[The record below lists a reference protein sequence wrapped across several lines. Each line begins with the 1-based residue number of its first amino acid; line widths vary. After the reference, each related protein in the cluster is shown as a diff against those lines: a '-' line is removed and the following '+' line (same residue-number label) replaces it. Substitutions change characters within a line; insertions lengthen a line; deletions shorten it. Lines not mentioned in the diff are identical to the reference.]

1 MATVTPNF
9 NWPVP
14 TSTDLVKDGATAI
27 EALGDSIDASLV
39 DLKGGTSGQV
49 LSKNSNTDM
58 DFVWVTTDDANA
70 IQNAIVNAKGDIIGA
85 SANDVPAITSVGA
98 NGDGLVA
105 DSSTSTGL
113 RWQEPFTLNP
123 VINSGFDIWQRGTT
137 STALG
142 SGTFLADRWQ
152 AARTGFAA
160 GASQSRQ
167 VTGDTTNLPNIEY
180 CLRIQRDV
188 TNTSTLAIIMGQNV
202 ESVNSIPYAGKTVTL
217 SFYARAGSQFS
228 AASSILSTFFA
239 SGTGTDQNLITA
251 GTLTGIN
258 NTSTNHTLSTT
269 WQRFTVTKAI
279 DSTATQLAFQFF
291 YSPVGTALANDYF
304 EVTGVMINIGS
315 VATPFRRTSG
325 TIATELT
332 ICQRYFAKSYS
343 QATAPATN
351 SSANGLVFAQSGA
364 TVAASAYFANVPLPV
379 TMRTNPTVTIYS
391 FTSSQTA
398 RVSDGAGTD
407 LAASS
412 GATNLINDARF
423 TVQNN
428 SGGAL
433 TAATGGFVFHYTV
446 SAEI

>member
-14 TSTDLVKDGATAI
+14 TSGDLVKNGATAI
-27 EALGDSIDASLV
+27 EALGDGIDASFV
-39 DLKGGTSGQV
+39 DLKGGTTGQV
-49 LSKNSNTDM
+49 LSKASNTDL
-58 DFVWVTTDDANA
+58 DYSWVTTDDANA

-85 SANDVPAITSVGA
+85 SANDVPAITSVGS

-160 GASQSRQ
+160 GASQSQQ
-167 VTGDTTNLPNIEY
+167 VTGDTTNLPNIQY
-180 CLRIQRDV
+180 CLRVQRDV
-188 TNTSTLAIIMGQNV
+188 TNTSTLAIIMGQNI
-202 ESVNSIPYAGKTVTL
+202 ESVNSIPYAGKTVTF
-217 SFYARAGSQFS
+217 SFYARAGANFS
-228 AASSILSTFFA
+228 ATSNILSTFFA
-239 SGTGTDQNLITA
+239 SGTGTNQNLITS

-258 NTSTNHTLSTT
+258 NTSTNHTLSAT

-325 TIATELT
+325 TIATELAA
-332 ICQRYFAKSYS
+332 CQRYYWQSTASDVYTFFNLGV
-343 QATAPATN
+343 ATTTSRSDHFFQFPVRMRVKPT
-351 SSANGLVFAQSGA
+351 GIDSG
-364 TVAASAYFANVPLPV
+364 NLL
-379 TMRTNPTVTIYS
+379 
-391 FTSSQTA
+391 
-398 RVSDGAGTD
+398 VSDGAGGNFTATALVFNQGNTD
-407 LAASS
+407 GYGVYQNGSTAMIPYRPMFLEA
-412 GATNLINDARF
+412 N
-423 TVQNN
+423 NN
-428 SGGAL
+428 S
-433 TAATGGFVFHYTV
+433 AAFVAF
-446 SAEI
+446 SAEL